1 MDTIIKAKKGNKKA
15 IKQIVK
21 ENIIQVYR
29 LIFLHTKYEEDAKN
43 ILRDTIDFIYENFS
57 KVDNE
62 KIILWMYKIAI
73 INTNNFLKCNGMVEK
88 NNS

>member
-21 ENIIQVYR
+21 ETIIQVYR

-43 ILRDTIDFIYENFS
+43 ILRDTIDFIY
-57 KVDNE
+57 
-62 KIILWMYKIAI
+62 
-73 INTNNFLKCNGMVEK
+73 
-88 NNS
+88 

>member
-43 ILRDTIDFIYENFS
+43 ILENIS
-57 KVDNE
+57 QKVCRFTKSPYLCIRNQE
-62 KIILWMYKIAI
+62 MIAPMI
-73 INTNNFLKCNGMVEK
+73 R
-88 NNS
+88 